1 MEARQS
7 TVLSLPLLDQFSF
20 RKFFRPLNKHL
31 QLSNVKFSATPVTGG
46 FSVKVPTAPMGTA
59 PINGQSYV
67 VLTGC
72 NTTVTDDTV
81 AAGPAIVEI
90 SNPE

>member
-1 MEARQS
+1 
-7 TVLSLPLLDQFSF
+7 
-20 RKFFRPLNKHL
+20 LNKHL
-31 QLSNVKFSATPVTGG
+31 QLSNVPLSATPVTGG

>member
-1 MEARQS
+1 MDA
-7 TVLSLPLLDQFSF
+7 
-20 RKFFRPLNKHL
+20 
-31 QLSNVKFSATPVTGG
+31 APV
-46 FSVKVPTAPMGTA
+46 
-59 PINGQSYV
+59 NGQSYV

-81 AAGPAIVEI
+81 VAGPAVVEI